1 MSDASKIFGAGV
13 TFIPKEVP
21 PIPVEVR
28 KDKNGTAFVIH
39 LRRLPTLETQKIWNR
54 VSKAA
59 EAAQQLED
67 VEQSLERLI
76 AACKQL
82 TEPRGQN
89 KQKPAVV
96 DKIEGLTLD
105 NFQTLVNDHREYQ
118 GDIFDQMRAD
128 PTKTFPSSPELI
140 GYLLAQ
146 NASVR
151 LLVLTKMSEAVEEE
165 AKKQEGK
172 GEPSESSS
180 A

>member
-13 TFIPKEVP
+13 TFVPKTVP

-28 KDKNGTAFVIH
+28 KDKNGTPFVIH
-39 LRRLPTLETQKIWNR
+39 LRRLPTLEAQKIWNR

-59 EAAQQLED
+59 EQAQQFED
-67 VEQSLERLI
+67 VEQSIERLTE
-76 AACKQL
+76 ACKQL
-82 TEPRGQN
+82 TAPRGD
-89 KQKPAVV
+89 KKKPPVI

-118 GDIFDQMRAD
+118 GEVFDQMRAD

-140 GYLLAQ
+140 SYLLVQ

-151 LLVLTKMSEAVEEE
+151 LLVLAKMSEAIEEE
-165 AKKQEGK
+165 VRKQEGK

>member
-13 TFIPKEVP
+13 TFVPKDVP

-28 KDKNGTAFVIH
+28 KDKNGKPLVIH
-39 LRRLPTLETQKIWNR
+39 LRRLPTLEAHKIWNR

-59 EAAQQLED
+59 EAAQQLDD
-67 VEQSLERLI
+67 VEQSLERLLE
-76 AACKQL
+76 ACKQL
-82 TEPRGQN
+82 TEPRGQK
-89 KQKPAVV
+89 KQKPAVIEKV
-96 DKIEGLTLD
+96 EGLTLD

-118 GDIFDQMRAD
+118 GEIFDRMRAEPD
-128 PTKTFPSSPELI
+128 ATFPSSPELI

-151 LLVLTKMSEAVEEE
+151 LLVLAKMSEAIEEE
-165 AKKQEGK
+165 VKKQEGK
-172 GEPSESSS
+172 DEPSESSS

>member
-13 TFIPKEVP
+13 TFVPKDVP

-28 KDKNGTAFVIH
+28 KDKNGKPLVIH
-39 LRRLPTLETQKIWNR
+39 LRRLPTLEAHKIWNR

-59 EAAQQLED
+59 EQAQQAD
-67 VEQSLERLI
+67 DAEQSLERLQE
-76 AACKQL
+76 ACKEL
-82 TEPRGQN
+82 TEPRG
-89 KQKPAVV
+89 KKKKPPVI

-118 GDIFDQMRAD
+118 GEIFDRMRAEPD
-128 PTKTFPSSPELI
+128 ATFPSSPELI

-151 LLVLTKMSEAVEEE
+151 LLVLAKMSEAIEEE
-165 AKKQEGK
+165 VKKQEGK

>member
-28 KDKNGTAFVIH
+28 KDAKGTAFVIH
-39 LRRLPTLETQKIWNR
+39 LRRLPTLEAQKIWNR

-59 EAAQQLED
+59 EAAQQLDD
-67 VEQSLERLI
+67 VEQSLERLLE
-76 AACKQL
+76 ACKQL
-82 TEPRGQN
+82 TEPRGP
-89 KQKPAVV
+89 KKKPAVIEKV
-96 DKIEGLTLD
+96 EGLTLD

-118 GDIFDQMRAD
+118 GDIFDEMRAD

-151 LLVLTKMSEAVEEE
+151 LLVLAKMSEAVEEE

>member
-13 TFIPKEVP
+13 TFVPKDVP

-28 KDKNGTAFVIH
+28 KDKNGKPFVIH
-39 LRRLPTLETQKIWNR
+39 LRRLPTLEAQKIWNR

-59 EAAQQLED
+59 EQAQQLD
-67 VEQSLERLI
+67 DAEQSLDRLTE
-76 AACKQL
+76 ACKQL
-82 TEPRGQN
+82 TEPRGT
-89 KQKPAVV
+89 KGKPPVI

-118 GDIFDQMRAD
+118 GEIFDRMRAEPD
-128 PTKTFPSSPELI
+128 ATFPSSPELV
-140 GYLLAQ
+140 GYILAQ

-151 LLVLTKMSEAVEEE
+151 LLVLAKMSEAVEEE
-165 AKKQEGK
+165 VRKQEGK
-172 GEPSESSS
+172 GEPSASSS